1 MPLHHARTITA
12 KQIRIQSRINI
23 RKTLDSFC
31 NSEYNIVNRIDTTHI
46 FSEVFMEKKDRS
58 VKDKRYEERHREER
72 KAKCM
77 VWGTSVPREKAEQIN
92 EFLKKYGYTKVQLI
106 EAGYKA
112 LLDDAAEHN
121 LSLGKLMDGYDDFFG
136 FEEIDK
142 KKTE

>member
-1 MPLHHARTITA
+1 MAKARA
-12 KQIRIQSRINI
+12 
-23 RKTLDSFC
+23 
-31 NSEYNIVNRIDTTHI
+31 
-46 FSEVFMEKKDRS
+46 
-58 VKDKRYEERHREER
+58 VKDKRYEDKHKEER

-92 EFLKKYGYTKVQLI
+92 EFLKRYGYTKVQLI

-112 LLDDAAEHN
+112 LLDDAAEHDTT
-121 LSLGKLMDGYDDFFG
+121 LAKIMDGYDDFFG